1 MKQETTCTFT
11 GHRPS
16 SYSFG
21 YDEEA
26 TDCQRLKIAMLS
38 QVTALIENGV
48 TTFLT
53 GMALGA
59 DIFGS
64 EIVLALKK
72 QRPDLRLIAAIP
84 CESQADKW
92 SVEQRE
98 RYFDILSQCDEVVY
112 ISHHYTRDCMFRR
125 NRWLIDHAGFV
136 LAIYNGHPKGGTA
149 YTVRYAYEK
158 KRFVIIIDPNTAEVI
173 PYTIIAPN
181 GIQDI
186 PRVDDPKRQNEKE
199 TL

>member
-1 MKQETTCTFT
+1 MKQETICAFT

-16 SYSFG
+16 NFRFG

-26 TDCQRLKIAMLS
+26 IECQRLKIAMLS
-38 QVTALIENGV
+38 QVTALIDNGV

-59 DIFGS
+59 DIFGA

-72 QRPDLRLIAAIP
+72 QCPELHLMAAIP

-98 RYFDILSQCDEVVY
+98 RYFDILAQCDEVVY
-112 ISHHYTRDCMFRR
+112 ISRHYTRDCMFRR

-136 LAIYNGHPKGGTA
+136 LAIYNGQPKGGTA

-181 GIQDI
+181 GVQGMAKG
-186 PRVDDPKRQNEKE
+186 DDPKRQGEKE
-199 TL
+199 LL